1 MSKTRIFALI
11 IFVLLLV
18 AVVTNPGKEQFED
31 AVQTKAKAILR
42 KQLNYEHEDAVQLGM
57 ALFGDKMVRG
67 FVETNVVI
75 RNYYLFSTVSIKW
88 QGEETPTG
96 GGAFKTIWF
105 SPTIDEKVD
114 EIIGVL
120 KDL

>member
-1 MSKTRIFALI
+1 
-11 IFVLLLV
+11 
-18 AVVTNPGKEQFED
+18 
-31 AVQTKAKAILR
+31 
-42 KQLNYEHEDAVQLGM
+42 
-57 ALFGDKMVRG
+57 
-67 FVETNVVI
+67 VETNVVI

-88 QGEETPTG
+88 QGEETPIG